1 MSIRGGWIL
10 LQLGLYEQLLA
21 SEHKS
26 RDSRESSHHPIQM
39 RDAFQYL
46 RVSQDDGTEQNFSL
60 SDDSTPGIQ
69 NLVHWVSQ
77 ESDRIWAQR
86 ATSRPQ

>member
-39 RDAFQYL
+39 RDAFQIPSGKP
-46 RVSQDDGTEQNFSL
+46 R
-60 SDDSTPGIQ
+60 
-69 NLVHWVSQ
+69 
-77 ESDRIWAQR
+77 
-86 ATSRPQ
+86 